1 MFFNQVRN
9 RGGVPYFKAF
19 TLAEVLI
26 TLGIIGVVAA
36 LTIPTLI
43 SNYQKQVYVTRLQ
56 KGISVLN
63 NGVRLMMA
71 DEGIDNFED
80 VAANI
85 DCKSSSGASSGAL
98 FMANPTEDERKCINS
113 YFSKYFKIADYNS
126 KGLDDEDFSKYP
138 EIKRHDGASGR
149 FWAVMM
155 AVSHYGFKTQDGM
168 TFYPATSQGAV
179 IDVNGSESPNEL
191 GRDIFILSRNDYGYY
206 SVYGVDSW
214 NKESSIDYCGDNAQG
229 NGYGCSA
236 RIMAEGWK
244 MKY

>member
-71 DEGIDNFED
+71 DEGVDTLD
-80 VAANI
+80 QVAANT
-85 DCKSSSGASSGAL
+85 DCSTDGSDAL
-98 FMANPTEDERKCINS
+98 IKMNPSESERACINN
-113 YFSKYFKIADYNS
+113 YFSKYFKIVNYNKLADAEEFTQLKATTLHNGNS
-126 KGLDDEDFSKYP
+126 ARIFVSLNFA
-138 EIKRHDGASGR
+138 GA
-149 FWAVMM
+149 
-155 AVSHYGFKTQDGM
+155 YGFQTQDGM
-168 TFYPATSQGAV
+168 IFYPWSWGLGGIGI
-179 IDVNGSESPNEL
+179 IDVTGTAGPNEF
-191 GRDIFILSRNDYGYY
+191 GRDIFFLSVNDYGYY

-229 NGYGCSA
+229 NGYACSA